1 MNSDS
6 FFDYEKFMPHGM
18 CYLWQPDIL
27 WTSVASD
34 VITALSYYSITLA
47 FIYFVKKRTDLP
59 YPWFFILAGSVVFMA
74 CGTTHLISAVV
85 IWEPIYGISAIAKTI
100 TAISSFFTGI
110 LIWFILPF
118 FLGLASPSVL
128 KKKNEALSI
137 SLDKLK
143 SAQKHI
149 IESEKLASLGNLVGG
164 IAHELNTPIGIGI
177 TSASYMQERIDESKN
192 TKLSPQET
200 TQLLDEL
207 SDGIELIYK
216 NLNQSAGLIE
226 VFKNIAVNQKRED
239 DFCFDLKDYLQD
251 LISVLANKFNLTPA
265 NIEFNCPQD
274 IMITANPSSI
284 IHILSNLMENSA
296 THAFSDPETGLIDL
310 NIMLAADGSL
320 LIKYSDKGLGMNED
334 QVEKIFNPFYT
345 TNRIEGSTGLGMTV
359 VYNTVSHLKG
369 ELVCNSSLGQGTSFT
384 IHLPA
389 NLITR
394 TNEHTQES
402 LIPVPST

>member
-27 WTSVASD
+27 WTSVVSD

-59 YPWFFILAGSVVFMA
+59 YPWFFVLAGSVIFMA
-74 CGTTHLISAVV
+74 CGTTHLISAIV
-85 IWEPIYGISAIAKTI
+85 IWEPIYGISAIAKAI
-100 TAISSFFTGI
+100 TATSSFFTGI

-118 FLGLASPSVL
+118 FLGLASPAVL

-164 IAHELNTPIGIGI
+164 IAHELNTPVGIGI
-177 TSASYMQERIDESKN
+177 TSASYLQERVEWGKK
-192 TKLSPQET
+192 TKL
-200 TQLLDEL
+200 TQQDTAQLFDEL

-216 NLNQSAGLIE
+216 NLNQTASLIE
-226 VFKNIAVNQKRED
+226 VFKNIAVNQKRDD
-239 DFCFDLKDYLQD
+239 DFCFNLKDYLND
-251 LISVLANKFNLTPA
+251 LISVLSNKLKLIPS

-274 IMITANPSSI
+274 IMITANPSSV
-284 IHILSNLMENSA
+284 IHILTNLMENSA
-296 THAFSDPETGLIDL
+296 NHGFTDP
-310 NIMLAADGSL
+310 A
-320 LIKYSDKGLGMNED
+320 
-334 QVEKIFNPFYT
+334 Q
-345 TNRIEGSTGLGMTV
+345 
-359 VYNTVSHLKG
+359 
-369 ELVCNSSLGQGTSFT
+369 
-384 IHLPA
+384 
-389 NLITR
+389 
-394 TNEHTQES
+394 
-402 LIPVPST
+402 

>member
-27 WTSVASD
+27 WTSVVSD

-59 YPWFFILAGSVVFMA
+59 YPWFFVLAGSVIFMA
-74 CGTTHLISAVV
+74 CGTTHLISAIV
-85 IWEPIYGISAIAKTI
+85 IWEPIYGISAIAKAI
-100 TAISSFFTGI
+100 TATSSFFTGI

-118 FLGLASPSVL
+118 FLGLASPAVL

-177 TSASYMQERIDESKN
+177 TSASYLQERIEWGKK
-192 TKLSPQET
+192 TKLSPQDT
-200 TQLLDEL
+200 SQLFDEL

-216 NLNQSAGLIE
+216 NLNQAASLIE
-226 VFKNIAVNQKRED
+226 VFKNIAVNQKRND
-239 DFCFDLKDYLQD
+239 DFCFDLKDYLVD
-251 LISVLANKFNLTPA
+251 LISVLSNKLKLTPT

-274 IMITANPSSI
+274 LMITANPSSI
-284 IHILSNLMENSA
+284 IHILTNLMENSA
-296 THAFSDPETGLIDL
+296 THAFTDTAQGLIDL
-310 NIMLAADGSL
+310 KIMLEADGSL
-320 LIKYSDKGLGMNED
+320 FIKYSDNGLGMNEE

-345 TNRIEGSTGLGMTV
+345 TKRGTGNTGLGMTV

-369 ELVCNSSLGQGTSFT
+369 EVECNSILNQGTSFT

-389 NLITR
+389 NLITHFHD
-394 TNEHTQES
+394 NKQES
-402 LIPVPST
+402 LIQAPST

>member
-34 VITALSYYSITLA
+34 VVTALSYYSITLA

-59 YPWFFILAGSVVFMA
+59 YPWFFVLAGSIIFMA
-74 CGTTHLISAVV
+74 CGTTHLISAIV
-85 IWEPIYGISAIAKTI
+85 IWEPIYGISAISKAI

-118 FLGLASPSVL
+118 FLGLASPAML

-164 IAHELNTPIGIGI
+164 IAHELNTPVGIGI
-177 TSASYMQERIDESKN
+177 TSASYLQERIEWGKKA
-192 TKLSPQET
+192 KLSPQDT
-200 TQLLDEL
+200 SQLFDEL
-207 SDGIELIYK
+207 ADGIELIYK
-216 NLNQSAGLIE
+216 NLNQTASLIE
-226 VFKNIAVNQKRED
+226 VFKNIAVDQKRDD
-239 DFCFDLKDYLQD
+239 DFCFDLKDYLAD
-251 LISVLANKFNLTPA
+251 LISVLSNKLKLTPT
-265 NIEFNCPQD
+265 NIEFNCPPD

-284 IHILSNLMENSA
+284 IHILTNLMENSA
-296 THAFSDPETGLIDL
+296 THAFTDPAQGLIDL
-310 NIMLAADGSL
+310 EIMLEADDSL
-320 LIKYSDKGLGMNED
+320 LIKYSDNGLGMNEE

-345 TNRIEGSTGLGMTV
+345 TKRGTGNTGLGMTV

-369 ELVCNSSLGQGTSFT
+369 EVECNSILNQGTSFT

-389 NLITR
+389 NLITHFHD
-394 TNEHTQES
+394 NKQES
-402 LIPVPST
+402 LIQAPST

>member
-59 YPWFFILAGSVVFMA
+59 YPWFFVLAGSIIFMA
-74 CGTTHLISAVV
+74 CGTTHLISAIV
-85 IWEPIYGISAIAKTI
+85 IWEPIYGISAIAKAI

-118 FLGLASPSVL
+118 FLGLASPAML

-137 SLDKLK
+137 SLEKLK

-177 TSASYMQERIDESKN
+177 TSASYLQDRIEWGKK
-192 TKLSPQET
+192 TKLSPQDT
-200 TQLLDEL
+200 SQLFDEL
-207 SDGIELIYK
+207 ADGIELIYK
-216 NLNQSAGLIE
+216 NLNQTASLIE
-226 VFKNIAVNQKRED
+226 VFKNIAVDQKRDD
-239 DFCFDLKDYLQD
+239 DFCFDLKDYLND
-251 LISVLANKFNLTPA
+251 LISVLSNNLKLTPA

-284 IHILSNLMENSA
+284 IHILTNLMENSA
-296 THAFSDPETGLIDL
+296 SHAFTDPAQGLIDL
-310 NIMLAADGSL
+310 DIMLEADGSL
-320 LIKYSDKGLGMNED
+320 FIKYSDNGLGMNEE

-345 TNRIEGSTGLGMTV
+345 TKRVEGHTGLGMTIL
-359 VYNTVSHLKG
+359 YNTVSHLKG
-369 ELVCNSSLGQGTSFT
+369 ELVCNSTLDQGTSFS

-389 NLITR
+389 SLITCR
-394 TNEHTQES
+394 LEKQES
-402 LIPVPST
+402 LVQAPSV

>member
-34 VITALSYYSITLA
+34 VITAFSYYSITLA

-59 YPWFFILAGSVVFMA
+59 YPWFFILAGSIIFMA
-74 CGTTHLISAVV
+74 CGTTHLISAIV
-85 IWEPIYGISAIAKTI
+85 IWEPIYGISAIAKAI

-164 IAHELNTPIGIGI
+164 IAHELNTPVGIGI
-177 TSASYMQERIDESKN
+177 TSASYLQERVEWGKK
-192 TKLSPQET
+192 TKL
-200 TQLLDEL
+200 TQQDTAQLFDEL

-216 NLNQSAGLIE
+216 NLNQTASLIE
-226 VFKNIAVNQKRED
+226 VFKNIAVNQKRDD
-239 DFCFDLKDYLQD
+239 DFCFNLKDYLND
-251 LISVLANKFNLTPA
+251 LISVLSNKLKLIPS

-274 IMITANPSSI
+274 IMITANPSSV
-284 IHILSNLMENSA
+284 IHILTNLMENSA
-296 THAFSDPETGLIDL
+296 THGFTDPAQGLIDL
-310 NIMLAADGSL
+310 DIIVEPDGSL
-320 LIKYSDKGLGMNED
+320 LIKYSDNGLGMNEE

-345 TNRIEGSTGLGMTV
+345 TKRGTGNTGLGMTV

-369 ELVCNSSLGQGTSFT
+369 EVECNSILDKGTSFT

-394 TNEHTQES
+394 VHKDKQEPLTQAS
-402 LIPVPST
+402 ST

>member
-34 VITALSYYSITLA
+34 IVTALSYYSITLA
-47 FIYFVKKRTDLP
+47 FIYFVNKRTDLP
-59 YPWFFILAGSVVFMA
+59 YPWFFVLAGSIIFMA
-74 CGTTHLISAVV
+74 CGTTHLISAIV
-85 IWEPIYGISAIAKTI
+85 IWEPIYGISAISKAI
-100 TAISSFFTGI
+100 TATSSFFTGI

-118 FLGLASPSVL
+118 FLGLASPSML

-137 SLDKLK
+137 SLNKLK

-177 TSASYMQERIDESKN
+177 TSASYLQERIEWGKK
-192 TKLSPQET
+192 TKLTPQDS
-200 TQLLDEL
+200 TQLFDEL

-216 NLNQSAGLIE
+216 NLNQTANLVE
-226 VFKNIAVNQKRED
+226 VFKNIAVNQKRDD
-239 DFCFDLKDYLQD
+239 DFCFDLKDYLVD
-251 LISVLANKFNLTPA
+251 LISVLSSKLKLTPS
-265 NIEFNCPQD
+265 NIEFNCPPD

-284 IHILSNLMENSA
+284 IHILTNLMENSA
-296 THAFSDPETGLIDL
+296 IHAFTNPAQGLIEL
-310 NIMLAADGSL
+310 NIMLDADGSL
-320 LIKYSDKGLGMNED
+320 LIKYSDNGLGMDEE
-334 QVEKIFNPFYT
+334 QVEKVFNPFYT
-345 TNRIEGSTGLGMTV
+345 TKRVEGHTGLGMTIL
-359 VYNTVSHLKG
+359 YNTVSHLKG
-369 ELVCNSSLGQGTSFT
+369 ELVCKSILDQGTSFT

-394 TNEHTQES
+394 AHENKQEP
-402 LIPVPST
+402 IIQAPSI

>member
-34 VITALSYYSITLA
+34 VITAFSYYSITLA

-59 YPWFFILAGSVVFMA
+59 YPWFFILAGSIIFMA
-74 CGTTHLISAVV
+74 CGTTHLISAIV
-85 IWEPIYGISAIAKTI
+85 IWEPIYGISAIAKAI

-164 IAHELNTPIGIGI
+164 IAHELNTPVGIGI
-177 TSASYMQERIDESKN
+177 TSASYLQERVEWGKK
-192 TKLSPQET
+192 TKL
-200 TQLLDEL
+200 TQQDTAQLFDEL

-216 NLNQSAGLIE
+216 NLNQTASLIE
-226 VFKNIAVNQKRED
+226 VFKNIAVNQKRDD
-239 DFCFDLKDYLQD
+239 DFCFNLKDYLND
-251 LISVLANKFNLTPA
+251 LISVLSNKLKLIPS

-274 IMITANPSSI
+274 IMITANPSSV
-284 IHILSNLMENSA
+284 IHILTNLMENSA
-296 THAFSDPETGLIDL
+296 THGFTDPAQGLIDL
-310 NIMLAADGSL
+310 DIIVEPDGSL
-320 LIKYSDKGLGMNED
+320 LIKYSDNGLGMNEE
-334 QVEKIFNPFYT
+334 QVEKIFTPFYT
-345 TNRIEGSTGLGMTV
+345 TKRREGNTGLGMTV

-369 ELVCNSSLGQGTSFT
+369 ELECNSTLDQGTSFT

-394 TNEHTQES
+394 VHKDKQEPLTQAS
-402 LIPVPST
+402 ST